1 MVQRLSE
8 PLIYEQNRKSSK
20 YSSKIKNFKKKG
32 KEDMKKMKKIL
43 AMALAMAMVL
53 GMSVT
58 TFAAT
63 PHEGDTTTVKIRKKL
78 FKKVDKRMSYFN
90 F

>member
-1 MVQRLSE
+1 M
-8 PLIYEQNRKSSK
+8 
-20 YSSKIKNFKKKG
+20 
-32 KEDMKKMKKIL
+32 MKKLKKIL

-63 PHEGDTTTVKIRKKL
+63 PHEGDTTTVKITGHWTL
-78 FKKVDKRMSYFN
+78 EQQ
-90 F
+90 